1 MLCECG
7 VLVSHLLS
15 TAVEK
20 AGASLHAQVF
30 SWKLSEIPPTSR
42 QLLGALQRWSCWC
55 APPTRCAR
63 ADARHRCSL
72 HQSGTRPAL
81 SRSRAKRTS
90 RVEGQNRESK
100 KTIRC
105 IRWWS
110 SIDHVKRW
118 QCQPPHAP
126 RATPHLD
133 RDGVNIYYADRRA
146 LASHAEPVAPDAD
159 RMARTVCVTADRR
172 SLRLLWW
179 LVTQRRRWRSA
190 DSLHARLLS
199 LLDHV
204 GRAAAACAAGV
215 SGDSVG
221 YPRPLVLRLA
231 RQRRVVR
238 QDQND
243 R

>member
-1 MLCECG
+1 MSSASPAAHPPPSEATLSRKQALLCTRRFFRGKYPKFLRPADSCWERCSG
-7 VLVSHLLS
+7 GR
-15 TAVEK
+15 
-20 AGASLHAQVF
+20 AGALH
-30 SWKLSEIPPTSR
+30 PP
-42 QLLGALQRWSCWC
+42 A
-55 APPTRCAR
+55 AHEPTRGTVVLFTKVGRGLPFTIAR
-63 ADARHRCSL
+63 EAN
-72 HQSGTRPAL
+72 
-81 SRSRAKRTS
+81 
-90 RVEGQNRESK
+90 VEGQNRESK

-133 RDGVNIYYADRRA
+133 RDGVNIYYADRCA

-231 RQRRVVR
+231 RQRRAVR